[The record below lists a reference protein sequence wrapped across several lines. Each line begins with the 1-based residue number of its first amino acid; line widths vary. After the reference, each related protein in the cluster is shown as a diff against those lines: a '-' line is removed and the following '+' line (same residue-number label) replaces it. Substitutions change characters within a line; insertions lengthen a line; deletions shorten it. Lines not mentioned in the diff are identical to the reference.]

1 MLSALRHRL
10 FAREPKNLGRAGEAC
25 AARWLRRRGYRV
37 LGRNVHVGVG
47 EADIV
52 CLAPD
57 RRTIVIV
64 EVKTRRARGDEAGFA
79 PEVAVGAAKRR
90 KLEQVAQALIKKKN
104 WTDRPVRIEAVAVEW
119 PSRGRPHVQRFALS

>member
-1 MLSALRHRL
+1 MLGAIAHRL
-10 FAREPKNLGRAGEAC
+10 FGRPPANLGQAGERC

-37 LGRNVHVGVG
+37 LGRNVRVGVG

-64 EVKTRRARGDEAGFA
+64 EVKTRRVKEPRGFA
-79 PEVAVGAAKRR
+79 PEVAVNAAKRR
-90 KLEQVAQALIKKKN
+90 KLEQVAQALIRKKN
-104 WTDRPVRIEAVAVEW
+104 WTDRPVRIEAVAVAW
-119 PSRGRPHVQRFALS
+119 PDRGRPRVRLLALS